1 MIKCNVE
8 GLDKAIRDGHKN
20 IQRFGGLFLD
30 MYASNVARGM
40 CLTRLCLW
48 GKPEIQ
54 GGPGESPGKVL
65 PAVTLRGLWALLG
78 RLTGCSRNVIQ

>member
-8 GLDKAIRDGHKN
+8 WLDKAIRDGHKN

-40 CLTRLCLW
+40 CFNATLPL
-48 GKPEIQ
+48 GKTGNPRW
-54 GGPGESPGKVL
+54 PGESPGKVL
-65 PAVTLRGLWALLG
+65 PAVTLRGLWAPWEGLQDVQG
-78 RLTGCSRNVIQ
+78 T